1 MTETPGR
8 DALVAYLEGDPSR
21 SQRWLARLLRVGQSC
36 VSLWVR
42 GRCKPD
48 YVHILA
54 LQRVA
59 GIPQEAWLT
68 EEDRAKLTQISMDAH
83 KLANQPMVV
92 HMPMPAHAPAHEV
105 ATVA

>member
-8 DALVAYLEGDPSR
+8 QALVAFLESDRQR
-21 SQRWLARLLRVGQSC
+21 SQRWLARLLKVGQSC

-54 LQRVA
+54 LSRVA
-59 GIPQEAWLT
+59 GIPEESWLT
-68 EEDRAKLTQISMDAH
+68 EEDRQKLTQISVEAH
-83 KLANQPMVV
+83 KIAQARPPVAVV
-92 HMPMPAHAPAHEV
+92 QAQTQEAAS
-105 ATVA
+105 